1 MRHGQVGI
9 SGAPTG
15 LDYFRFWDP
24 RTALRLSW
32 AIFDRSEC
40 ELMDVAMR
48 AGIDLPDDVAWVSVV
63 RGVFFVVLTRIC
75 VLILYGWL
83 VGRFLTET
91 GFNFRFSM

>member
-1 MRHGQVGI
+1 
-9 SGAPTG
+9 
-15 LDYFRFWDP
+15 
-24 RTALRLSW
+24 
-32 AIFDRSEC
+32 
-40 ELMDVAMR
+40 MDVAMR